1 MLYIYSLR
9 CSWLINAMQFPVAI
23 CIQSLQIKGYRE
35 SHENKVSKGLILIF
49 FVIFDF
55 H

>member
-1 MLYIYSLR
+1 MK
-9 CSWLINAMQFPVAI
+9 FPVAI
-23 CIQSLQIKGYRE
+23 SIQLVQIKGYGE
-35 SHENKVSKGLILIF
+35 SHENKMSKGLILIF